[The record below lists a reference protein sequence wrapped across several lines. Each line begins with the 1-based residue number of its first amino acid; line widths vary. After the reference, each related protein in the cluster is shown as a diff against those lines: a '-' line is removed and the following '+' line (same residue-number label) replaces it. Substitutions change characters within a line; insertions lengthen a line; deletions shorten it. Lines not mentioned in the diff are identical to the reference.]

1 MILDKDSTKSTIL
14 TIALDMFALRGYD
27 SVGVQEIVDTAGV
40 TKPTLYHHFGNKRG
54 LLDAI
59 ISQYGS
65 KLFEIIQRATTYH
78 HDLVMNLTILTR
90 EYLAFAL
97 SEQSFFRFHLALLSA
112 APNNPTATA
121 YQPLRSSINAEM
133 ERLFHEA
140 AHDHGNMKGRE
151 RIYSENF
158 QGILRTWALL
168 VVNKEVELSDESLSR
183 IVHFFMHGIFS

>member
-1 MILDKDSTKSTIL
+1 MTPDKDSTKSTIL
-14 TIALDMFALRGYD
+14 TIALDLFALRGYD

-54 LLDAI
+54 LLDEI

-65 KLFEIIQRATTYH
+65 KLFEIIQRGTTYN
-78 HDLVMNLTILTR
+78 HDLVMNLTMLTR

-97 SEQSFFRFHLALLSA
+97 SNQAFFRFHLAMLSA
-112 APNNPTATA
+112 APNNSTATA
-121 YQPLRSSINAEM
+121 YQPLRSGINAQM
-133 ERLFHEA
+133 EQLFANA
-140 AHDHGNMKGRE
+140 AQDHGNMKGRE
-151 RIYSENF
+151 RVYSENF